1 MKKEKTVYVWENW
14 TSALPQP
21 VGELYI
27 ENLRGRETYSFS
39 FNQSFLARVP
49 VRIDPELELY
59 PGRQYTADGSLFKAF
74 ADACP
79 DRWGR
84 TLMKRREA
92 LRAEKENEKPRKLLE
107 SDYLLGVYDEG
118 RMGGFRFS
126 LKKEGSFLSDD
137 AAIAVPPMED
147 LRNLEAAS
155 RKLADGDDEI
165 GKWLSML
172 LAPGSSLGGARPKAT
187 VKDTDGAL
195 WIAKFPSLRDERD
208 VGAWEMVAH
217 ELARLCGLSV
227 PEAKTAVFSKQ
238 GTTFLVRR
246 FDRAKNKRI
255 HFASAMTMLNR
266 TDGDHDA
273 SYLEI
278 AEFLSENGTEPQ
290 KDIEELWKR
299 IVFSMLVSNIDDHL
313 RNHGFLL
320 DGNGWRLSPLYDVNP
335 VPEGTMLSLSID
347 MDNKELSLE
356 LAEDVSPLYGLGKKA
371 ARSVIISMKKIVAEN
386 WSTIASNL
394 GIQQSEIR
402 QMAPA
407 FQLSTF

>member
-1 MKKEKTVYVWENW
+1 
-14 TSALPQP
+14 
-21 VGELYI
+21 
-27 ENLRGRETYSFS
+27 
-39 FNQSFLARVP
+39 
-49 VRIDPELELY
+49 
-59 PGRQYTADGSLFKAF
+59 
-74 ADACP
+74 
-79 DRWGR
+79 
-84 TLMKRREA
+84 
-92 LRAEKENEKPRKLLE
+92 
-107 SDYLLGVYDEG
+107 
-118 RMGGFRFS
+118 
-126 LKKEGSFLSDD
+126 
-137 AAIAVPPMED
+137 
-147 LRNLEAAS
+147 
-155 RKLADGDDEI
+155 
-165 GKWLSML
+165 
-172 LAPGSSLGGARPKAT
+172 
-187 VKDTDGAL
+187 
-195 WIAKFPSLRDERD
+195 
-208 VGAWEMVAH
+208 MVAH

-407 FQLSTF
+407 FQLCTF

>member
-407 FQLSTF
+407 FQLCTF